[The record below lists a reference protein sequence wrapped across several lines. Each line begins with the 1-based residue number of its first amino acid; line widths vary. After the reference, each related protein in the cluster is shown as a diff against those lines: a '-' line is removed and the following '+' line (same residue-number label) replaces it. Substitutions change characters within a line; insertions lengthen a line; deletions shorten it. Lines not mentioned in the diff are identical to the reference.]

1 VELGVQGG
9 ALRLRNPIVSARG
22 TFAPGLELAPLVYL
36 NHLGALVVKVPLR
49 EPVEGAPAPRLC
61 ETPSEMLNAVGL
73 RNIGVRALVREKLPE
88 LRKYDTAVVAN
99 VVAARSRTTAR

>member
-1 VELGVQGG
+1 
-9 ALRLRNPIVSARG
+9 
-22 TFAPGLELAPLVYL
+22 
-36 NHLGALVVKVPLR
+36 
-49 EPVEGAPAPRLC
+49 
-61 ETPSEMLNAVGL
+61 MLNAVGL